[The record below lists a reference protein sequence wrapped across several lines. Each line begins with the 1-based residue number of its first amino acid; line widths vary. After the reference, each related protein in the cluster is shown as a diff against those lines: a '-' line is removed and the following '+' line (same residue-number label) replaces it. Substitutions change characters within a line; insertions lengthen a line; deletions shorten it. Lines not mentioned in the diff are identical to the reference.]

1 MVCSGIFTTK
11 LEIEKRITMA
21 LFESNKYVLRLYFFL
36 HLLFRCIIFYQISGT
51 LIEIFKKLSTVL
63 ILTQLRMFITK
74 EYPSNTNLW
83 KFQTVP
89 KYSFA
94 LSKYNAKFYIN
105 YNSKTYSYGTYMFIY
120 TCIVTHIFI
129 VLTTCMNHF
138 TYIYSWQN

>member
-51 LIEIFKKLSTVL
+51 LIEIFKKLCQVL

-74 EYPSNTNLW
+74 EYPSNKNL
-83 KFQTVP
+83 
-89 KYSFA
+89 
-94 LSKYNAKFYIN
+94 
-105 YNSKTYSYGTYMFIY
+105 
-120 TCIVTHIFI
+120 
-129 VLTTCMNHF
+129 
-138 TYIYSWQN
+138 